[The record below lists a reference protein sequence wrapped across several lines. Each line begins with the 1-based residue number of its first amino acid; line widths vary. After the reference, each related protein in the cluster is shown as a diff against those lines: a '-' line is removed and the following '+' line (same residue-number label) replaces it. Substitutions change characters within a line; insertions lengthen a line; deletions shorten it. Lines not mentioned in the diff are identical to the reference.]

1 VVLSQPARPAN
12 VYRQHRP
19 QQTGLYRLVAE
30 NLESFLEEVGTRY
43 AKGLPRYV
51 EREFRKYLECGV
63 HAFGFLR
70 ARCKT
75 CQKELLVAFS
85 CKQRGVC
92 PSCNA
97 RRMCGTAAHLTD
109 RVLPSVPLR
118 QWVLS
123 VPFELRLLLAKTPH
137 ALSAVGRVFV
147 REVFHWQRERARML
161 GVPQGRSGAI
171 CFVQRFGGSL
181 NLNVHYHVVIPDG
194 VFSRAGTGSAVRFEK
209 VGAPSGSE
217 LEDLALAVE
226 ARVIRW
232 LERQGVLA
240 SESSASDDS
249 EPQEPSAL
257 EACLAGSLGI
267 GELVRLKSATG
278 ALAPDEAPPKAK
290 KSPRPGHIRGFDIH
304 AGVVVSGSEP
314 ESRER
319 LLRYCA
325 RPPLSLERMQVL
337 PNGFVAYALR
347 KSWGKPTHRVLA
359 PLDFLARLA
368 ALIPLPRHPL
378 IVLHGVCVFRCIRSA
393 VPEASDQDSGDP
405 IRNRSEAT
413 RTGAGQTVG

>member
-1 VVLSQPARPAN
+1 MALSQPARPTN
-12 VYRQHRP
+12 VYRQHRSE
-19 QQTGLYRLVAE
+19 QTGLYRLVAE
-30 NLESFLEEVGTRY
+30 HFESFLLEVGARY
-43 AKGLPRYV
+43 SKGLPPYV
-51 EREFRKYLECGV
+51 EREFRKYLECGI

-109 RVLPSVPLR
+109 RVLPSVALR

-123 VPFELRLLLAKTPH
+123 VPFELRLLLAKNPH
-137 ALSAVGRVFV
+137 ALSAVGRLFV
-147 REVFHWQRERARML
+147 REVFHWQRERARMV
-161 GVPQGRSGAI
+161 GVPRSRSGAI

-209 VGAPSGSE
+209 VGAPNGSE

-232 LERQGVLA
+232 LERQGLLVSEASQSA
-240 SESSASDDS
+240 SEDS
-249 EPQEPSAL
+249 EPPESSAL

-267 GELVRLKSATG
+267 GQLVRLKSGTV
-278 ALAPDEAPPKAK
+278 ALAPD
-290 KSPRPGHIRGFDIH
+290 
-304 AGVVVSGSEP
+304 
-314 ESRER
+314 
-319 LLRYCA
+319 
-325 RPPLSLERMQVL
+325 
-337 PNGFVAYALR
+337 VA
-347 KSWGKPTHRVLA
+347 
-359 PLDFLARLA
+359 
-368 ALIPLPRHPL
+368 
-378 IVLHGVCVFRCIRSA
+378 
-393 VPEASDQDSGDP
+393 
-405 IRNRSEAT
+405 
-413 RTGAGQTVG
+413 